1 MGFKHRA
8 KQVFGAVMVLAS
20 VGLSLLILRRLGFG
34 QNAGIWQAGL
44 LPMLYTLGFLILN
57 TSFAVYLFYSG
68 LRMVNPNTVGSTRFG
83 WGKIIVGAL
92 ILYIQVGFDYHLVPE
107 GPLPIH
113 MPSTPAEATSVLL
126 CDLIAAYL
134 IVRGIWEG
142 YSRRRPQP
150 DNLSPQSPESNQ

>member
-34 QNAGIWQAGL
+34 QNGGIWRAGL

-68 LRMVNPNTVGSTRFG
+68 LRMVNPNTVGSTKFG

>member
-8 KQVFGAVMVLAS
+8 KQVLGAVMVLAS

-34 QNAGIWQAGL
+34 QNAGIWQAGM

-57 TSFAVYLFYSG
+57 ACFALYLFYSG

-92 ILYIQVGFDYHLVPE
+92 ILYIQVGFSYHLVPE

-113 MPSTPAEATSVLL
+113 MPSTPAEATSVVL
-126 CDLIAAYL
+126 CDLIAVYL

-142 YSRRRPQP
+142 YSRRGPQP
-150 DNLSPQSPESNQ
+150 DKLPPQSPESNQ

>member
-1 MGFKHRA
+1 
-8 KQVFGAVMVLAS
+8 MVLAS

-34 QNAGIWQAGL
+34 QNGGIWRAGL